1 MDKCFLVCTD
11 WLVQE
16 AQELPLHYQ
25 TRSKSPNPNQ
35 LLSIILTI
43 YSFIFSLNFF
53 VISDC
58 DNYLKKSLFFVGEI
72 GGNDYNYHAFVGENV
87 VQLKAS
93 VPLVVEAIT
102 KAISVSNYLQTDYMK
117 LQEFLLIIL
126 MFLFLGKL
134 DRC

>member
-1 MDKCFLVCTD
+1 M
-11 WLVQE
+11 
-16 AQELPLHYQ
+16 
-25 TRSKSPNPNQ
+25 
-35 LLSIILTI
+35 
-43 YSFIFSLNFF
+43 
-53 VISDC
+53 
-58 DNYLKKSLFFVGEI
+58 GEI

-102 KAISVSNYLQTDYMK
+102 KAINVSNYLQTDYMK

-134 DRC
+134 DRCW